1 MNIIEIEN
9 LNKIFKTRQNH
20 FQALNDLSLTIAKGE
35 MIAIMGTSGSGK
47 TTLLNIL
54 GCIDHASSG
63 SYRLN
68 QKLIEGKSL
77 QALASIRNRDLGFVM
92 QDFALVDHYSVQKNV
107 LLPLNYLKDHKLRK
121 ERAARLPALLEKLHI
136 RHKQIEKV
144 MNLSGGQKQRVAIA
158 RALINEP
165 EVILADEPTGALDQ
179 KTSQEIIQLLRAI
192 NQEGKTIVIVTH
204 DPNIAACC
212 DRMVR
217 IEDGR
222 IIEDTKLILSV

>member
-1 MNIIEIEN
+1 MLELNN
-9 LNKIFKTRQNH
+9 LNKIFKTRKH
-20 FQALNDLSLTIAKGE
+20 EFHALSDVSLTIARGE
-35 MIAIMGTSGSGK
+35 MVAVMGTSGSGK

-63 SYRLN
+63 SYLLN
-68 QKLIEGKSL
+68 QNPVEGQSL
-77 QALASIRNRDLGFVM
+77 RTLAGIRNRDLGFVM

-107 LLPLNYLKDHKLRK
+107 LLPLEYLKDRKLRK
-121 ERAARLPALLEKLHI
+121 ERAAKLPALLEKLHI
-136 RHKQIEKV
+136 GQKQREKV

-179 KTSQEIIQLLRAI
+179 KTSQEIIELMRSI
-192 NQEGKTIVIVTH
+192 NEEGKTVVIVTH
-204 DPNIAACC
+204 DPNIAAYC
-212 DRMVR
+212 DRIVR

-222 IIEDTKLILSV
+222 IVEDSAAPSLVQV